1 MTCDPITSWQ
11 IEGGKVEV
19 VTGFLFL
26 VSKITAYVD
35 CSHEIRRLLLGRK
48 IMTNLDRVFKSRDDA
63 DKSPYSWGYFLPSGH
78 VQLREVDCKEGRVTK
93 NGCLWTVVLEKTP
106 ESLLDSKEI
115 NPEYSPE
122 RLMLKLQYFGHL
134 MWTNNLE
141 SPWCWERLRAE
152 GEEGVRGWDGWMAP
166 PMQWT
171 WTWANFRTWW
181 GTGKPS
187 RLQSMGSQSVRHN
200 WVTEQQKQW
209 QSHNPW

>member
-1 MTCDPITSWQ
+1 MASDPITSWQ

-26 VSKITAYVD
+26 VSKVTAYVD

-63 DKSPYSWGYFLPSGH
+63 DKRPYSWGYFLPSGH

-152 GEEGVRGWDGWMAP
+152 VEEGVRGWDGWTASLL
-166 PMQWT
+166 QWT
-171 WTWANFRTWW
+171 WTWANS
-181 GTGKPS
+181 GIGSPGL
-187 RLQSMGSQSVRHN
+187 LQSTVLQRIGN
-200 WVTEQQKQW
+200 DWVTEQQYT
-209 QSHNPW
+209 S